1 MLIRRNNV
9 QLFSFLFQNKTL
21 PYMLKTVRWKIGLL
35 MFMGILINYL
45 DRVNISHAILTI
57 TKTFQLSDLQKGWVM
72 SAFAIGYVAMMMAG
86 GYIVFK
92 LGARVALTVS
102 TILLS
107 VVSVCCGLSTSFWSL
122 LLFRFLV
129 GVFESPIYPAFATI
143 AGTWFP
149 RAERVKA
156 IGLFDIGSYVG
167 IGFATLVLASII
179 TNFSWQVSFFFSG
192 AFTFLW
198 TIVWFFYFRDNPST
212 HPNITPYE
220 LNVLKANTV
229 TQEKSLKVPWI
240 KYLGNRKVIGISLGF
255 FCFNYLKSFYLTW
268 LPTYMVET
276 KGIKLLSF
284 GLVGSIPILFAVVAE
299 ILAGHIIDRLVSR
312 GYPVTYVKKIPICI
326 GMILT
331 TIMIFSLFTT
341 NIIMLIIL
349 LSLSYVFLVSASVG
363 IWSIPEELASSKN
376 EIAIIG
382 SIQNTFSNMAGIA
395 APIVTGYIYG
405 TTHSFVLP
413 FIISIVIALVG
424 ATSYWKMVGELSFI
438 KFNKPKV
445 YSPSA

>member
-1 MLIRRNNV
+1 
-9 QLFSFLFQNKTL
+9 
-21 PYMLKTVRWKIGLL
+21 MLKTVRWKIGLL

-57 TKTFQLSDLQKGWVM
+57 TKTFKLTDGEKGWVM
-72 SAFAIGYVAMMMAG
+72 SAFAIGYVAMMMLG
-86 GYIVFK
+86 GYFVFK
-92 LGARVALTVS
+92 LGARLALTIS

-107 VVSVCCGLSTSFWSL
+107 IVSVCCGLCTSFWWL
-122 LLFRFLV
+122 LLCRFLV
-129 GVFESPIYPAFATI
+129 GVFESPIYPAFASI

-192 AFTFLW
+192 ALTFLW
-198 TIVWFFYFRDNPST
+198 TVVWFFYFRDNPT
-212 HPNITPYE
+212 EHRGITRHE
-220 LNVLKANTV
+220 IDVLKANNN
-229 TQEKSLKVPWI
+229 TQEKTLKVPWV

-284 GLVGSIPILFAVVAE
+284 GLVGSIPILFAIVAE

-312 GYPVTYVKKIPICI
+312 GYPVTYVKKLPICI
-326 GMILT
+326 GMVLT
-331 TIMIFSLFTT
+331 TVMIFSLFTT
-341 NIIMLIIL
+341 NIVALVVL
-349 LSLSYVFLVSASVG
+349 LSISYIFLVSASVG
-363 IWSIPEELASSKN
+363 IWSIPEELATSKN

-405 TTHSFVLP
+405 ATNSFVIP
-413 FIISIVIALVG
+413 FIISIVVALLG
-424 ATSYWKMVGELSFI
+424 AFAYWKIVGQLTYI
-438 KFNKPKV
+438 KFTKPLRH
-445 YSPSA
+445 AL